1 MIKRIYTLLL
11 INSFGCFYH
20 PNNAFTSISHR
31 CPSRSRCRSR
41 QTPNLHMSPE
51 HRPSKRFVS
60 NPTLS
65 SPSKESTSF
74 QRRDI
79 IRLIVPIYL
88 LSQSTTPLPAIARA
102 PAAPTKD
109 SFAEKVKT
117 LTPTEAKA
125 RLSEAQTSLTYLL
138 DHYDEIAEGGGD
150 NVRRYIGTVGT
161 SSGMYGI
168 GKVMKVLRD
177 EATDVV
183 EFTETMN
190 EINACINGA
199 DGSAYMAIF
208 VTSSTSQTPPQK
220 YFDDAKIEVK
230 RLKKALDDL
239 AKLVE
244 V

>member
-1 MIKRIYTLLL
+1 
-11 INSFGCFYH
+11 
-20 PNNAFTSISHR
+20 
-31 CPSRSRCRSR
+31 
-41 QTPNLHMSPE
+41 
-51 HRPSKRFVS
+51 
-60 NPTLS
+60 
-65 SPSKESTSF
+65 
-74 QRRDI
+74 
-79 IRLIVPIYL
+79 
-88 LSQSTTPLPAIARA
+88 
-102 PAAPTKD
+102 
-109 SFAEKVKT
+109 
-117 LTPTEAKA
+117 
-125 RLSEAQTSLTYLL
+125 
-138 DHYDEIAEGGGD
+138 
-150 NVRRYIGTVGT
+150 
-161 SSGMYGI
+161 
-168 GKVMKVLRD
+168 MKVLRD